1 MTATQT
7 VSSSVFAPTSVVATL
22 TERHDPDAFF
32 RTRPGLWVDNNFRNL
47 VVLKAKPT
55 EAGQSLTAKPQT
67 LGRDASD
74 AEIEAE
80 LGSAHLFEESALCA
94 LIAGLI
100 TAQPEGKV
108 GPLLNNGY
116 ANLLFLPSCVVVV
129 RWDTVSHEWSVLA
142 WQRSVDRWRAGRPVF
157 SPAS

>member
-1 MTATQT
+1 MTATT
-7 VSSSVFAPTSVVATL
+7 VSSVFAPTSAVVTL

-32 RTRPGLWVDNNFRNL
+32 KTRSGLWVSDSFLDL
-47 VVLKAKPT
+47 VVTKAKPT

-80 LGSAHLFEESALCA
+80 LGRAHLFDESALCA

-100 TAQPEGKV
+100 IAQPEGKV